1 MTVSWF
7 KTSFDDPHGTPAL
20 ARRLLAENALV
31 HWKRYAA
38 AFGLMGVAAACTAL
52 SAHLLGDVIN
62 QAYVERS
69 MRGVV
74 VLGGITLVLFI
85 VKGLA
90 TYGHAVILS
99 RIGARIIAANQ
110 RRMFD
115 KLLNEGLAF
124 FADRHSS
131 EFVARLTTGANSAT
145 YVINLLITAFGRDL
159 LLLIALIIV
168 MVTKEPMM
176 SLVSVLVVP
185 PAMLVLRKL
194 VRRIKGIARN
204 QFTGST
210 QIIET
215 MQEMVQGIRV
225 VKAFTLEEAMRARLD
240 SSVEAVQHESI
251 KLARVANRSSPLME
265 TLGGVAISIAIIYC
279 GYRVIVE
286 GSNPG
291 EFFAFITA
299 FLLAYEPAK
308 RLARLNLDLN
318 SNMVGVRVMFE
329 IIDTVP
335 TEPIE
340 DGKPAIAVDA
350 ARIAFEHVN
359 FAYRP
364 GEPVMHDVSFVAEPS
379 RMTALVGPSG
389 GGKSTVLNLLLR
401 YYDVGSGRILI
412 DGADIAAHSR
422 RSLRRHIAFVGQNV
436 HLFSGTIRENIAFGR
451 PGATDTEIVAAARA
465 AYAHD
470 FIVAFPKGYDT
481 PVGEHGHQLS
491 GGQRQRIAI
500 ARALVKDAPIILLD
514 EATAALDSESERY
527 VQDAIA
533 ILCKGRTTIVVA
545 HRLST
550 IMHADKILVIEGGKI
565 CETGRHDELLR
576 RGGRYASFFRLQLQ
590 HDAPDRPA
598 AAG

>member
-1 MTVSWF
+1 
-7 KTSFDDPHGTPAL
+7 
-20 ARRLLAENALV
+20 
-31 HWKRYAA
+31 
-38 AFGLMGVAAACTAL
+38 
-52 SAHLLGDVIN
+52 
-62 QAYVERS
+62 
-69 MRGVV
+69 
-74 VLGGITLVLFI
+74 
-85 VKGLA
+85 
-90 TYGHAVILS
+90 
-99 RIGARIIAANQ
+99 
-110 RRMFD
+110 
-115 KLLNEGLAF
+115 
-124 FADRHSS
+124 
-131 EFVARLTTGANSAT
+131 
-145 YVINLLITAFGRDL
+145 
-159 LLLIALIIV
+159 
-168 MVTKEPMM
+168 
-176 SLVSVLVVP
+176 
-185 PAMLVLRKL
+185 
-194 VRRIKGIARN
+194 
-204 QFTGST
+204 
-210 QIIET
+210 
-215 MQEMVQGIRV
+215 
-225 VKAFTLEEAMRARLD
+225 VKAFTLEEVMRARLD
-240 SSVEAVQHESI
+240 SSVEAVQYESI

-318 SNMVGVRVMFE
+318 ASMVGVRVMFE
-329 IIDTVP
+329 IIDTPP
-335 TEPIE
+335 TEPVE
-340 DGKPAIAVDA
+340 DGKPAIGVDV
-350 ARIAFEHVN
+350 ARIEFERVN

-364 GEPVMHDVSFVAEPS
+364 GEPVLHDISFVAEPS

-401 YYDVGSGRILI
+401 YYDIGAGRILI

-451 PGATDTEIVAAARA
+451 PGATDAEIVAAARA

-481 PVGEHGHQLS
+481 QVGEHGHQLS

-500 ARALVKDAPIILLD
+500 ARALVKNAPIILLD

-550 IMHADKILVIEGGKI
+550 IMHADKILVIEGGRI
-565 CETGRHDELLR
+565 CESGRHEELLR

-598 AAG
+598 AAV